1 MAAAAMNDDVKSK
14 TSAQSRLS
22 LAAISQR
29 GKYCR
34 LWGSIEINLFVP
46 GFSCEARERR

>member
-34 LWGSIEINLFVP
+34 LRGSIKINSFVP